1 MSFLHVDYTV
11 LNTLQEVMEDEYLTL
26 IDVFLNDS
34 DQRLALLRQAARS
47 KLAGSALPDLA
58 ELGLAAHSFKGS
70 SSNMGAMRLSDL
82 CRQLEEQTRHR
93 LLDGLEELIGQIDS
107 EYQAIRQVFDAER
120 QTFMAQT

>member
-1 MSFLHVDYTV
+1 MSLVQVDYTV

-26 IDVFLNDS
+26 IEVFLKDS
-34 DQRLALLRQAARS
+34 DQRLALLRQVVRGN
-47 KLAGSALPDLA
+47 LAGHVPADLA

-82 CRQLEEQTRHR
+82 CRQLEERARYQAF
-93 LLDGLEELIGQIDS
+93 DGLEELVGQIDS

-120 QTFMAQT
+120 QAFMAQS